1 MKATEGNKFDALREK
16 IRELQDA
23 INQLEAA
30 ENPDKALP
38 RVFRREHALKILE
51 KPNADSLDIAF
62 SWESTPQGEDY
73 WSDIYESLNDDPPER
88 IPDEAIMQ
96 VQKWVITSYVTEFG
110 V

>member
-16 IRELQDA
+16 VREFQDA

-30 ENPDKALP
+30 ENPDKSLP
-38 RVFRREHALKILE
+38 RIFRREYALKFLE
-51 KPNADSLDIAF
+51 NPNSYSLDLAF

-73 WSDIYESLNDDPPER
+73 WGDIHDSLNDDPPER

-96 VQKWVITSYVTEFG
+96 VQKWVITSYMTEFG
-110 V
+110 I

>member
-38 RVFRREHALKILE
+38 RVFRREHALKFLE
-51 KPNADSLDIAF
+51 NPNADSLDIAF
-62 SWESTPQGEDY
+62 SWGDTPQGEDY
-73 WSDIYESLNDDPPER
+73 WGDIHDSLNDPPEV
-88 IPDEAIMQ
+88 IPNEAIMQ

-110 V
+110 I